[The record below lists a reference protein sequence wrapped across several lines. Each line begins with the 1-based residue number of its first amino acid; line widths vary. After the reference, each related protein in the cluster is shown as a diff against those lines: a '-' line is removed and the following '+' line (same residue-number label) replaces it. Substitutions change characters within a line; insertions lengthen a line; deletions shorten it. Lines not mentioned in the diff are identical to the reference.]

1 MPEFDKLMMMVAH
14 PLPNLWID
22 RDEQRN
28 SGDRFL
34 QTEHCSL
41 KLCMNRSSKK
51 ETCKCG
57 GKMTRTTVSRTIPL
71 AGRQVRVENI
81 KASVCADCG
90 ETYLDGP
97 SLLKIESKLLKQPV
111 LAKT

>member
-1 MPEFDKLMMMVAH
+1 
-14 PLPNLWID
+14 
-22 RDEQRN
+22 
-28 SGDRFL
+28 
-34 QTEHCSL
+34 
-41 KLCMNRSSKK
+41 
-51 ETCKCG
+51 
-57 GKMTRTTVSRTIPL
+57 MTRTTVSRTIPL